1 MTETTDGEKPEAKPE
16 EFTTDRGAS
25 DRVEAKAEPEAKPE
39 PKDEEPKAEKPEAKA
54 EKPEEDDE
62 LPIGIKKRVARAQ
75 RQRDDAKRERDEF
88 AERIAVLEGMVERLK
103 KRKTA
108 EIDPLDFETSDEY
121 EAAKKEAAE
130 PVEVEEQ
137 PRDPEFYEAAGDLK
151 EAVQVSDPD
160 LWAEVTAG
168 TIENPK
174 VNGITREIVIAL
186 ADADDPTAA
195 LRALVA
201 MDPAARAELSHLS
214 PRAVRR
220 EIKGL
225 AAPKRDDKGR
235 FQAKKQSAAEPPITP
250 ESGGAPRERP
260 LSEVGF
266 EEFERR
272 RNEAERVN
280 TRHGW

>member
-1 MTETTDGEKPEAKPE
+1 MTEPTDGEKPEEFTIEHGASDKAEEKPEAKPE
-16 EFTTDRGAS
+16 E
-25 DRVEAKAEPEAKPE
+25 P
-39 PKDEEPKAEKPEAKA
+39 AEKPEAKPAKPEKPA
-54 EKPEEDDE
+54 EKADEDDD

-88 AERIAVLEGMVERLK
+88 AEKAEQLQAIIDKLK
-103 KRKTA
+103 KRKPA
-108 EIDPLDFETSDEY
+108 ELDPNDFETFEAY
-121 EAAKKEAAE
+121 EEAKKEAEE

-137 PRDPEFYEAAGDLK
+137 PRDVEFVEARGDLM
-151 EAVQVSDPD
+151 EAVQAADPD
-160 LWAEVTAG
+160 LWAEATAMDG
-168 TIENPK
+168 DKPK
-174 VNGITREIVIAL
+174 VQGITREIVIAL